1 MKGSVSMKRR
11 YTIGVMIGNANS
23 PHTMDLMQGI
33 FHAARSMDVN
43 VLFFLGIHSSYYYKS
58 YFGEDTEDDYDYQF
72 NAAYDYQ
79 AFADADAL
87 IIAYGSLCIFLDEK
101 ERETFL
107 DRYKDKPRVLVEER
121 DHSGTSTSIIAD
133 NYHGM
138 YGIAEHLV
146 KDHGYRSFTYL
157 AGPHGNTDARE
168 RRKAVYDVMKE
179 YGIPFDESRVV
190 YGDFS
195 SCVQQQVNHLLDDF
209 PDMEAMICANDVMAE
224 TAYRE
229 CTRRGMVVGR
239 DIAITGYDDWE
250 LAETMNPPLTT
261 VLQNAF
267 DMGYMAVIGAVE
279 LCRGKKC
286 HSVVVPAKLRL
297 RESCGCSMQT
307 LQTSN
312 SVYKEKDEW
321 RWISGNYIEEF
332 LEEILAENSDTVLK
346 HKAEEYLQ
354 SIMMVDFRIPESEEN
369 IKRGLQKLFDSEISA
384 YVSGVSLLRAFDRF
398 TDECVQMELQRKEV
412 RKEAV
417 CSLLER
423 KRQLHDKILAHI
435 IKGEKDHFST
445 FQQES
450 WFVPLIS
457 KDMLCHMDDER
468 ELYRRALVKLH
479 ALKAEASY
487 LYIFEKPIAHFRNEE
502 WHCPE
507 KMYLTAYQS
516 GEQII
521 SFKENERPEVSTIYA
536 GKGKIVARKR
546 GGRNYIATILCLFS
560 GEMQYGILVA
570 EINPA
575 NLALF
580 YLISRQIGNMLRMY
594 QMSKEQKNMQR
605 KLEALV
611 QEIREKNEVL
621 NFISESDA
629 LTGCMN
635 RRGFMEKTLQ
645 MNRENEGK
653 EMVILFADLDHLKE
667 INDSFGHMEGDF
679 SISHCAQILKSVVG
693 KDGIVGRIG
702 GDEFCVVTLGN
713 MEDGQKIIKRVK
725 EENEAF
731 NRSSDKE
738 YYVELSAGCTSV
750 ICRSGLVIADALKEA
765 DKALYEAKK
774 LRRETVK
781 KNPQS

>member
-1 MKGSVSMKRR
+1 
-11 YTIGVMIGNANS
+11 MIGNANS

-33 FHAARSMDVN
+33 FHAAESMSVN

-72 NAAYDYQ
+72 NAAYDYE
-79 AFADADAL
+79 AFADLDAL

-101 ERETFL
+101 ESAVFL
-107 DRYKDKPRVLVEER
+107 EKYKNKPRVILEER
-121 DHSGTSTSIIAD
+121 DKTGTATSIIAD
-133 NYHGM
+133 NYNGM
-138 YGIAEHLV
+138 YAIAEHLV
-146 KDHGYRSFTYL
+146 KDHGYRNFTYL

-168 RRKAVYDVMKE
+168 RRQAVYDVMKKYDLE
-179 YGIPFDESRVV
+179 FGADRIA
-190 YGDFS
+190 YGDYS
-195 SCVQQQVNHLLDDF
+195 SCVQSQVNQLLDAY

-229 CTRRGMVVGR
+229 CTRRGKIVGR
-239 DIAITGYDDWE
+239 DIAITGFDDWK
-250 LAETMNPPLTT
+250 LAESMNPPLTT

-267 DMGYMAVIGAVE
+267 DMGNMAVIGAVE
-279 LCRGKKC
+279 LCKGKKC
-286 HSVVVPAKLRL
+286 HSIVVPAGVKI
-297 RESCGCSMQT
+297 RESCGCRVERKIYEKTSILGQEEGWTDIAEHYLDSM
-307 LQTSN
+307 
-312 SVYKEKDEW
+312 VK
-321 RWISGNYIEEF
+321 G
-332 LEEILAENSDTVLK
+332 ILPDNSDKRLREKTR
-346 HKAEEYLQ
+346 EYLRA
-354 SIMMVDFRIPESEEN
+354 ILKVDFRIPESEEN
-369 IKRGLQKLFDSEISA
+369 IKRNLQKLFVSNLDGMISGHSLMTVFDQFVDECIQKELQKKRADREI
-384 YVSGVSLLRAFDRF
+384 VQNLLLR
-398 TDECVQMELQRKEV
+398 
-412 RKEAV
+412 
-417 CSLLER
+417 
-423 KRQLHDKILAHI
+423 KRLMNDKIIAYI
-435 IKGEKDHFST
+435 IKREKEHFST

-457 KDMLCHMDDER
+457 KDMLCHMDDEQ
-468 ELYRRALVKLH
+468 EMYRRALVKLH

-487 LYIFEKPIAHFRNEE
+487 LYIFKEPIAHFRNEE

-507 KMYLTAYQS
+507 RMYLAAYQS

-521 SFKENERPEVSTIYA
+521 SFKEDERPEVSTICA
-536 GKGKIVARKR
+536 GRGMIVTRKR
-546 GGRNYIATILCLFS
+546 NGRNYVATLLCLFS

-570 EINPA
+570 EINPS

-594 QMSKEQKNMQR
+594 QMSREQKDMQW

-645 MNRENEGK
+645 MNKENEGK

-667 INDSFGHMEGDF
+667 INDSFGHIEGDF
-679 SISHCAQILKSVVG
+679 SIRHCAQTLKSVVG
-693 KDGIVGRIG
+693 KEGIVSRIG
-702 GDEFCVVTLGN
+702 GDEFCVVILGN
-713 MEDGQKIIKRVK
+713 MEDGQRIIEKVR
-725 EENEAF
+725 EENEIF

-750 ICRSGLVIADALKEA
+750 ICRNGLVIADVLKEA
-765 DKALYEAKK
+765 DRALYEAKK
-774 LRRETVK
+774 LRRKTVK
-781 KNPQS
+781 KDLES

>member
-1 MKGSVSMKRR
+1 MKKR

-33 FHAARSMDVN
+33 FHAARSMDIN

-79 AFADADAL
+79 AFADVDAL

-121 DHSGTSTSIIAD
+121 DCSGTSTSIIAD

-138 YGIAEHLV
+138 YGIVEHLV
-146 KDHGYRSFTYL
+146 RDHGYRSFTYL

-168 RRKAVYDVMKE
+168 RRQAVYDVMKE
-179 YGIPFDESRVV
+179 YGISFDESRIA

-195 SCVQQQVNHLLDDF
+195 SCVKEQVNRLLDRF

-229 CTRRGMVVGR
+229 CARRGMIVGI

-267 DMGYMAVIGAVE
+267 DMGYMAVIGAAE
-279 LCRGKKC
+279 LCKGKKC

-307 LQTSN
+307 CWQDPN
-312 SVYKEKDEW
+312 SVHTQKNVWK
-321 RWISGNYIEEF
+321 WISESYIEEC
-332 LEEILAENSDTVLK
+332 LEEILVENTDIVLK
-346 HKAEEYLQ
+346 YKAKEYLW
-354 SIMMVDFRIPESEEN
+354 SIMEVDFRIPESEEN
-369 IKRGLQKLFDSEISA
+369 IKRGLQKLFDSEISK
-384 YVSGVSLLRAFDRF
+384 YISGVSLLKVFDRF
-398 TDECVQMELQRKEV
+398 TDECVQMELQRKEIH
-412 RKEAV
+412 KEAI
-417 CSLLER
+417 SNLLLR
-423 KRQLHDKILAHI
+423 KRQLHDKILAYI
-435 IKGEKDHFST
+435 IKGEKDYFST

-457 KDMLCHMDDER
+457 KDMLCHMDDEQ
-468 ELYRRALVKLH
+468 EMYRRALVKLH

-487 LYIFEKPIAHFRNEE
+487 LYIFKEPIAHFRNEE

-507 KMYLTAYQS
+507 RMYLAAYQS

-521 SFKENERPEVSTIYA
+521 SFKEDERPEVSTICA
-536 GKGKIVARKR
+536 GRGMIVTRKR
-546 GGRNYIATILCLFS
+546 NGRNYVATLLCLFS

-570 EINPA
+570 EINPS

-594 QMSKEQKNMQR
+594 QMSREQKDMQW

-645 MNRENEGK
+645 MNKENEGK

-667 INDSFGHMEGDF
+667 INDSFGHIEGDF
-679 SISHCAQILKSVVG
+679 SIRHCAQTLKSVVG
-693 KDGIVGRIG
+693 KEGIVGRIG
-702 GDEFCVVTLGN
+702 GDEFCVVILGN
-713 MEDGQKIIKRVK
+713 MEDGQRIIEKVK
-725 EENEAF
+725 EENEIF

-750 ICRSGLVIADALKEA
+750 ICRNGLVIADVLKEA
-765 DKALYEAKK
+765 DRALYEAKK
-774 LRRETVK
+774 LRRKTVK
-781 KNPQS
+781 KDLES